1 MDDRIEEL
9 IESDAELT
17 KRVKAMTSIK
27 GVGTTTAYTILAYLP
42 ELETL
47 SRGQLISLA
56 GLAPFDRESGKTKKK
71 AFILNSAV
79 GRHIEM
85 LSAVFGGA
93 FACIFFNC
101 GAVRLSHART
111 L

>member
-1 MDDRIEEL
+1 
-9 IESDAELT
+9 
-17 KRVKAMTSIK
+17 MTSLSGDASADARRIFS
-27 GVGTTTAYTILAYLP
+27 I
-42 ELETL
+42 ELLCVLEL
-47 SRGQLISLA
+47 Q
-56 GLAPFDRESGKTKKK
+56 P
-71 AFILNSAV
+71 FILNSAV

>member
-1 MDDRIEEL
+1 MQLNKVSISSCPTLNDF
-9 IESDAELT
+9 
-17 KRVKAMTSIK
+17 AMVHAKI
-27 GVGTTTAYTILAYLP
+27 VGN
-42 ELETL
+42 
-47 SRGQLISLA
+47 
-56 GLAPFDRESGKTKKK
+56 DMN
-71 AFILNSAV
+71 LNSAV
-79 GRHIEM
+79 SLYIEM